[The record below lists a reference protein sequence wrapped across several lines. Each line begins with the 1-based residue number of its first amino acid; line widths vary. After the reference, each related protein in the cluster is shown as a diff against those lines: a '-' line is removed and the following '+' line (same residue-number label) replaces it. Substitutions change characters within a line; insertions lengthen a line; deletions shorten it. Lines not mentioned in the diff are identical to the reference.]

1 MNFKKLVKAEA
12 ETNTNITKRK
22 TKIDTWIEEIESEL
36 FYIKPLIR
44 QNLESNP
51 NRGDI
56 KSAITKKLQEAYSA
70 LLDIED
76 IF

>member
-1 MNFKKLVKAEA
+1 MKFKKLVKAE
-12 ETNTNITKRK
+12 ETTSTRK
-22 TKIDTWIEEIESEL
+22 LKIDEWLEAIQDEL
-36 FYIKPLIR
+36 DYIKPMIK
-44 QNLESNP
+44 QNIEAHP

-56 KSAITKKLQEAYSA
+56 KSTVTRKLQDAYSD

>member
-1 MNFKKLVKAEA
+1 MNFKKLIKAEDTT
-12 ETNTNITKRK
+12 TNTRK
-22 TKIDTWIEEIESEL
+22 LKIDEWLEAIQDEL
-36 FYIKPLIR
+36 DYIKPMIK
-44 QNLESNP
+44 QNIEAHP

-56 KSAITKKLQEAYSA
+56 KSTITRKLQDAYSD